1 VTQRWRRQP
10 APWRRA
16 VVTALVLRLGAA
28 VIAFAA
34 GGLLPGLS
42 PVGVDDVPGAG
53 FAGWDARSAAEQGA
67 GLLGA
72 GLERFDALWYLAI
85 ARDGYPSGTATV
97 PHAAAF
103 FPGMPL
109 AVGLFGRL
117 AGGAYPAAA
126 NVIALAGT
134 VVALAGLHRLAE
146 AFGWD
151 DDTARR
157 AMLLLAVFPT
167 SFFLVAPYS
176 EALFLAAS
184 VWALVAVRRR
194 RWWLAVAA
202 GVVAGLTRNVGV
214 LLVVP
219 LAMEVWAARRGGPD
233 GERTDPEEA
242 DAAGAEAERAEA
254 PGPGTGA
261 RTGRSRPPAAALLAV
276 ASAPLGAALYLAY
289 GWATWGSPAAPL
301 RSQAGWQREFTW
313 PWDTLAAAVRF
324 GTASPGQFASGYHT
338 LDLLVVLPVLLAALW
353 LVRRGP
359 RSLAAYTVV
368 HVVVWLLYPFPSRP
382 LMSVPRFALAA
393 VPVFLAFAA
402 WTRGRGAET
411 AWLAVSS
418 ALLGLHLALFVGWY
432 YVF

>member
-1 VTQRWRRQP
+1 MSAVTDRWRRLP

-16 VVTALVLRLGAA
+16 VVAALVLRVGAA
-28 VIAFAA
+28 VVAFAA

-42 PVGVDDVPGAG
+42 PVDVDAVRGAG
-53 FAGWDARSAAEQGA
+53 FSGWSARSAAEQGV

-109 AVGLFGRL
+109 AVGLLGRL
-117 AGGAYPAAA
+117 AGGAYLAAA
-126 NVIALAGT
+126 NVIALAAT

-146 AFGWD
+146 ASGCD
-151 DDTARR
+151 GDTARR
-157 AMLLLAVFPT
+157 ATLLLAVFPT

-184 VWALVAVRRR
+184 VWALIAARRR

-219 LAMEVWAARRGGPD
+219 LAVEVWAARRGD
-233 GERTDPEEA
+233 TD
-242 DAAGAEAERAEA
+242 AERAEA
-254 PGPGTGA
+254 GRAEATGPGTGA
-261 RTGRSRPPAAALLAV
+261 RTGPAGPAAAALLAV

-289 GWATWGSPAAPL
+289 GWVTWGSPAAPL

-313 PWDTLAAAVRF
+313 PWDTLADAVRF
-324 GTASPGQFASGYHT
+324 GTASPGQFATGYHT
-338 LDLLVVLPVLLAALW
+338 LDLLVVLPVLVAALW

-359 RSLAAYTVV
+359 RSLAAYTVL